1 MKKLEINS
9 TQRRDKKTIDHRLE
23 MKKHTNHRNDNMFK
37 TVKRLIKA
45 AIAGALLTTIIRK
58 INNRTDKSKDMQG
71 NGNKK

>member
-1 MKKLEINS
+1 
-9 TQRRDKKTIDHRLE
+9 
-23 MKKHTNHRNDNMFK
+23 MFK

-58 INNRTDKSKDMQG
+58 INNRTGKSKNMQG